1 MFTKPWYSVLNTN
14 MEDQKQL
21 NKINTLRIP
30 QNKVFHG
37 NKDKI
42 AEYYLKFPSPT
53 IQLLLF
59 QDQQQ
64 SQFPI
69 VGFLISH
76 VFIDGQK
83 KEILAR
89 AGQESQTITSSW
101 GGKSVGKL

>member
-1 MFTKPWYSVLNTN
+1 

-21 NKINTLRIP
+21 NKINTLSIP

-59 QDQQQ
+59 QNQQQ

-69 VGFLISH
+69 VGFLIRNLI
-76 VFIDGQK
+76 FIYRWAEKGDIG
-83 KEILAR
+83 EGGSRIPNNY
-89 AGQESQTITSSW
+89 TITRRKIC
-101 GGKSVGKL
+101 GKVVATFWYI